1 MIKNFRNEPFGAW
14 VTPEISAVSVWVSV
28 DLPKGLLKFELHWTD
43 GEFGTGRGPWF
54 RSPQSPPNCRLA
66 EWFNPPP
73 KKLHNPAKV
82 KQPSYLSNIWGP
94 NPPTPKFKHFAPR
107 DRAKPK
113 HRLNSRE
120 MNGNFNPTNHQQ
132 RYHQRLQ
139 LLLIF
144 GGRGKHFP

>member
-66 EWFNPPP
+66 EWFNPPQ
-73 KKLHNPAKV
+73 KIT
-82 KQPSYLSNIWGP
+82 QPIQSEA
-94 NPPTPKFKHFAPR
+94 T
-107 DRAKPK
+107 
-113 HRLNSRE
+113 
-120 MNGNFNPTNHQQ
+120 
-132 RYHQRLQ
+132 
-139 LLLIF
+139 LIF
-144 GGRGKHFP
+144 KQHLGAEPTDTQI